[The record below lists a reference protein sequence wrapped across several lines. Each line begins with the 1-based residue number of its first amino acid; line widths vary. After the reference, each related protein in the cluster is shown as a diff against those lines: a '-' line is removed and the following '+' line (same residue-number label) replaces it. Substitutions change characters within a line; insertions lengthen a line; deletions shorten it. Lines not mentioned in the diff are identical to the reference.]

1 MEKEIKMSKR
11 YIVKLTPTGKFFF
24 GGDMRFGIGKEEE
37 FSSYI
42 IESSTMPQQT
52 SLLGMVRF
60 LLLSNDTGLFDK
72 NNNQIIPGKEGE
84 VKKMIGSESFTV
96 QENKEMNQ
104 FGKIKSIGPCFIYNN
119 KKRYYRAPMDKVF
132 SSVEWPVNPTQAY
145 VNGKPVKLP
154 DLKIW
159 NGEKDEFYTGKDYLP
174 SYFVAMNIPDVNV
187 GDSDV
192 YISSGKCV
200 LKGNCCYAEDEL
212 FTKDTRIGIDKNY
225 EGKSETNAFY
235 KQISYRLKEGFCFA
249 FEVEVDDDVDLSKEL
264 YKGQLVN
271 LGADASSFV
280 FDAEEMNLSENEKK
294 VGLSVV
300 LLSDAYISK
309 NDMDTINIRFSIN
322 RIRPFRFLKTEN
334 QTNASYYR
342 INGKGNV
349 ASRSERYELYQAGSV
364 FYFEKDDDRNAFV
377 EVLESR
383 KDFNQIGYNKY
394 YIKK

>member
-1 MEKEIKMSKR
+1 MSKR
-11 YIVKLTPTGKFFF
+11 YLVKLTPTGKFFF

-72 NNNQIIPGKEGE
+72 NNNEIIGKKAE
-84 VKKMIGSESFTV
+84 VEKMIGSTSFRV
-96 QENKEMNQ
+96 QKDKKMNL
-104 FGKIKSIGPCFIYNN
+104 FGKIKSIGPCFIYDNE
-119 KKRYYRAPMDKVF
+119 KRYYRAPMDKVF
-132 SSVEWPVNPTQAY
+132 SSVEWPENPTQAY

-159 NGEKDEFYTGKDYLP
+159 NGEKEEFYTGKDYLP
-174 SYFVAMNIPDVNV
+174 SYFVAMNIPHVNV

-200 LKGNCCYAEDEL
+200 LKGNCCYSEDEL

-280 FDAEEMNLSENEKK
+280 FDAEKMELSENENKE
-294 VGLSVV
+294 GLSVV

-309 NDMDTINIRFSIN
+309 EDMKGKNIRFSIN

-334 QTNASYYR
+334 QTDASYYR
-342 INGKGNV
+342 INGKVNA

-364 FYFEKDDDRNAFV
+364 FYFENNVDRDAFV
-377 EVLESR
+377 KVLKSR